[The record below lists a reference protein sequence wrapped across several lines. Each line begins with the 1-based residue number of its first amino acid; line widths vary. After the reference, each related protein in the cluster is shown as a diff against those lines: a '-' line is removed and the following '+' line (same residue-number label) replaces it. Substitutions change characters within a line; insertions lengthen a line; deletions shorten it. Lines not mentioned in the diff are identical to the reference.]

1 MSLVSI
7 GNSALSSLFMSNF
20 IAESVTFMASLSASH
35 EFNKQSGIKINT
47 NKYFLII
54 NTRFGFVF
62 EEQLFFSTRYFGE
75 DIDSLN

>member
-1 MSLVSI
+1 MD
-7 GNSALSSLFMSNF
+7 
-20 IAESVTFMASLSASH
+20 SLSASH

-62 EEQLFFSTRYFGE
+62 EE
-75 DIDSLN
+75 